1 MLGVSSMRSE
11 LPPSD
16 VKKIHEFSLRV
27 YYEDTD
33 AAGVVYHANY
43 LKFMERGRT
52 EWLREL
58 GFEQSILVQSHEVV
72 FVVVSLNLSFKNP
85 ARIDQKLV
93 VRTSLSRLGAASIE
107 LKQALVTDDSEI
119 KCSGLVRLG
128 CVNPASWRA
137 TRIPEEVRGKIYHV
151 D

>member
-1 MLGVSSMRSE
+1 MSNKLSSVD
-11 LPPSD
+11 L
-16 VKKIHEFSLRV
+16 KKIHEFSVRV

-33 AAGVVYHANY
+33 AAGIVYHANY

-58 GFEQSILVQSHEVV
+58 GFEQSILVQFHEVV
-72 FVVVSLNLSFKNP
+72 FVVVNLNLNFKNP
-85 ARIDQKLV
+85 ARLDQELI
-93 VRTSLSRLGAASIE
+93 VRTSLNRLGAASIE
-107 LKQALVTDDSEI
+107 LKQALVTEDSEI
-119 KCSGLVRLG
+119 KCNGLVRLG
-128 CVNPASWRA
+128 CVNHVSLRA

>member
-1 MLGVSSMRSE
+1 MAGAFSMSSE
-11 LPPSD
+11 LPSSNA
-16 VKKIHEFSLRV
+16 KKIHEFFLRV

-33 AAGVVYHANY
+33 AAGIVYHANY

-58 GFEQSILVQSHEVV
+58 GFEQSILVQLHEVV
-72 FVVVSLNLSFKNP
+72 FVVVNLNLHFKNP
-85 ARIDQKLV
+85 ARLDQELV
-93 VRTSLSRLGAASIE
+93 VRTSLNRLGAASIE
-107 LKQALVTDDSEI
+107 LKQTLVTEDSEI
-119 KCSGLVRLG
+119 KCNGLVRLG
-128 CVNPASWRA
+128 CVNHVSLCA

>member
-1 MLGVSSMRSE
+1 MNNKLSSVD
-11 LPPSD
+11 L
-16 VKKIHEFSLRV
+16 KKIHEFAVRV

-33 AAGVVYHANY
+33 AAGIVYHANY

-58 GFEQSILVQSHEVV
+58 GFEQSVLVQFHEVV
-72 FVVVSLNLSFKNP
+72 FVVVNLNLNFKNP
-85 ARIDQKLV
+85 ARLDQELI
-93 VRTSLSRLGAASIE
+93 VRTSLNRLGAASIE
-107 LKQALVTDDSEI
+107 LNQALVTDDSEI

>member
-1 MLGVSSMRSE
+1 MMGE
-11 LPPSD
+11 LSPSN
-16 VKKIHEFSLRV
+16 VKKNHEFSLRV

-33 AAGVVYHANY
+33 AAGIVYHANY

-107 LKQALVTDDSEI
+107 LNQVLVTEGSEI
-119 KCSGLVRLG
+119 TCNGFVKLG
-128 CVNPASWRA
+128 CVNATSWRA

>member
-1 MLGVSSMRSE
+1 MSNKLSSVD
-11 LPPSD
+11 L
-16 VKKIHEFSLRV
+16 KKIHEFSVRV

-33 AAGVVYHANY
+33 AAGIVYHANY

-58 GFEQSILVQSHEVV
+58 GFEQSILVQFHEVV
-72 FVVVSLNLSFKNP
+72 FVVVNLNLNFKNP
-85 ARIDQKLV
+85 ARLDQELI
-93 VRTSLSRLGAASIE
+93 VRTSLNRLGAASIE
-107 LKQALVTDDSEI
+107 LKQALVTDDSEV

-137 TRIPEEVRGKIYHV
+137 TRIPEEIRGKICHV